1 MKIRDLNLNQYV
13 VVKDLGA
20 GKYSSGM
27 RVIGKVVEI
36 DDKGNYAIIESL
48 PKHRYDITDFND
60 FELWSKQIADKTE
73 SMSKV
78 KIKDLNLGDT
88 IRIPHGIMNLE
99 GKVVSINDV
108 FATVHFPSVGH
119 KAIGDESDFKRIRK
133 ARKSLDPNKWLE
145 KAIEENKENSKSVL
159 EAGLGIS
166 KPTTEYK
173 QSNDVQQRKRKDENV
188 GLFKIKDLKV
198 GYKVKVLG
206 DNMTGEVTEIADN
219 GKSAEIQ
226 VDGGVYRVINDNYD
240 FTIIEW
246 NAVPEYAEDR
256 VNSPSHY
263 MLGNHEVK
271 DIVSLVAD
279 KYHKGS
285 VAHNIAS
292 ALEYQMRAP
301 FKNGVEDLKKAQ
313 WYLNRAIKNWD
324 VK

>member
-48 PKHRYDITDFND
+48 PKHRYEITDFND
-60 FELWSKQIADKTE
+60 FEVWAKEIENKTE
-73 SMSKV
+73 RMSKV

-159 EAGLGIS
+159 EAGLGVG
-166 KPTTEYK
+166 KPTTEYN
-173 QSNDVQQRKRKDENV
+173 QTNDLQQRKRKDN
-188 GLFKIKDLKV
+188 
-198 GYKVKVLG
+198 
-206 DNMTGEVTEIADN
+206 
-219 GKSAEIQ
+219 
-226 VDGGVYRVINDNYD
+226 
-240 FTIIEW
+240 
-246 NAVPEYAEDR
+246 

-263 MLGNHEVK
+263 NYGEIEVIDYCDQVCKQYPPELAPYVFNAIKYLSRANH
-271 DIVSLVAD
+271 
-279 KYHKGS
+279 
-285 VAHNIAS
+285 
-292 ALEYQMRAP
+292 
-301 FKNGVEDLKKAQ
+301 KNGREDIDKAKYYVQ
-313 WYLNRAIKNWD
+313 RLFDKWE
-324 VK
+324 